1 MIGEDGLHADV
12 DEYPMTSKSLSTFIA
27 VTVLGSGLNS
37 CVSVDYL
44 RAEQLRG
51 PCVEAAK
58 LKMVK
63 RSGTCQLLEEIS
75 VDDYQQAV
83 AEGDAWIE
91 EVGLDD
97 QQIIKIRQG
106 MVWIGMPAEAA
117 RLSWGDPF
125 YIRTITVTPEA
136 QEEWVYARGRRLYVS
151 NGKIIAIDDSF
162 GETPSKPNPVN
173 EKPIDLS

>member
-1 MIGEDGLHADV
+1 MN
-12 DEYPMTSKSLSTFIA
+12 KSLLTFII

-63 RSGTCQLLEEIS
+63 RSGTCRLLEEIS
-75 VDDYQQAV
+75 IDDYRQAV
-83 AEGDAWIE
+83 AEGHAWIE
-91 EVGLDD
+91 DVGLDD
-97 QQIIKIRQG
+97 QQIVKIRQG

-125 YIRTITVTPEA
+125 YVRTLTDVPEF
-136 QEEWVYARGRRLYVS
+136 QEEWVYSRGRRLYVS

-162 GETPSKPNPVN
+162 GEPPSKRNPDN
-173 EKPIDLS
+173 EKPLDVS